1 MAHTPFKLES
11 ICCIPLE
18 SRFHASWPFAN
29 WVSPN
34 LKKAARHFISFLNTS
49 DHLWGTVR
57 AYRKEA
63 EGGRSMHDRSECQT
77 SFWNANFI
85 ISMIIRWC
93 GWQTARSNPRQ
104 CTMNTYL
111 NCSHSSCRVVLNNH
125 HLDIPRTIAIV
136 DTHEHP
142 PPLGLHLGVYQL
154 CSPVGELQLLPT
166 SLWRQL
172 VPLASVSGSFERY
185 LEYVQFHV
193 CRYIKSGEQMFPE
206 GSENERLGNI
216 SINSITTLK
225 H

>member
-49 DHLWGTVR
+49 DHLWGTLR

-104 CTMNTYL
+104 CTMHTYL
-111 NCSHSSCRVVLNNH
+111 NCSHSSCWVVLNNH

-142 PPLGLHLGVYQL
+142 PPLALHLGVYQL

-172 VPLASVSGSFERY
+172 VPLASVSGSFEG
-185 LEYVQFHV
+185 
-193 CRYIKSGEQMFPE
+193 K
-206 GSENERLGNI
+206 GSWNYSWN
-216 SINSITTLK
+216 NDQ
-225 H
+225 

>member
-104 CTMNTYL
+104 CTMHTYL

-216 SINSITTLK
+216 SINSITILK